1 MYRMGESRQVGKS
14 NRPTRPV
21 FIENFEIRSTVLE
34 RMMLAAQAESI
45 VAFSIKKNKVDL
57 FDQQD
62 LEILKVT
69 MPFIVV
75 KKEKAN
81 IIVIVGNY

>member
-1 MYRMGESRQVGKS
+1 MGESRHVGKS

-21 FIENFEIRSTVLE
+21 YIENFEIRSTVLE
-34 RMMLAAQAESI
+34 RMMLAAQPEESI
-45 VAFSIKKNKVDL
+45 VAFSTKKNKVDL

-62 LEILKVT
+62 LPVEILKVT